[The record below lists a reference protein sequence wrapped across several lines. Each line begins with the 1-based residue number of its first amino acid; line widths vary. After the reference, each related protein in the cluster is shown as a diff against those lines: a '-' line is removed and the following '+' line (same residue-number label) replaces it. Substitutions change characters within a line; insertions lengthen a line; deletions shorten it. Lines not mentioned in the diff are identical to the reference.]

1 MQQRPLRQ
9 SQDRPFKQ
17 VDVFTA
23 TPYRGNPLAVVLDG
37 SGLSADEM
45 QHFTTWTNLSECTFL
60 LPPTPEGRAHGADY
74 RVRIFCPGREL
85 PFAGHPT
92 LGSCHAWLEAG
103 GVPRGEHVVQECGVG
118 LVRLRRDGAF
128 TAGPPQG
135 ESAPPRGAAP
145 RAAAEPRIHTAG
157 ENPLGGQCLLAFAA
171 PPLIKSG
178 PLPEAEVALIA
189 RGLGVARS
197 DITAHA
203 WCDNGPNWRGV
214 MLRSADQVLALQP
227 DATILA
233 GLDIGVVG
241 PRGKSGVVGARKAD
255 ETQFEVRAFFPG
267 NNGMTEDPVTGSLN
281 AALAQWLMGAG
292 LAPERYVAAQGTAMA
307 REGRVHIER
316 DADGNTWVG
325 GASVTCIAGT
335 VLI

>member
-1 MQQRPLRQ
+1 MQQRPL
-9 SQDRPFKQ
+9 KQ

-37 SGLSADEM
+37 SGLSTEAM
-45 QHFTTWTNLSECTFL
+45 QHFTNWTNLSECTFL
-60 LPPTPEGRAHGADY
+60 LPPSDEGRAKGADY

-118 LVRLRRDGAF
+118 LVKLRRDG
-128 TAGPPQG
+128 
-135 ESAPPRGAAP
+135 ER
-145 RAAAEPRIHTAG
+145 
-157 ENPLGGQCLLAFAA
+157 LAFAA

-178 PLPEAEVALIA
+178 PLPEDDVALIA

-214 MLRSADQVLALQP
+214 LLRSAAQVLALKP
-227 DATILA
+227 DGAVLA

-241 PRGKSGVVGARKAD
+241 PHPAGSDTA
-255 ETQFEVRAFFPG
+255 FEVRAFFPG
-267 NNGMTEDPVTGSLN
+267 NNGLAEDPVTGSLN
-281 AALAQWLMGAG
+281 AALAQWLIGAG

-307 REGRVHIER
+307 REGRVFIQR
-316 DADGNTWVG
+316 DASGTIWVG
-325 GASVTCIAGT
+325 GQSVTCIDGR
-335 VLI
+335 VSL